1 MRCCYNSATCQPSER
16 LALGT
21 KMSRKVAL
29 VDQFLPPSFI
39 YLLNYPCLG
48 PFYVAQAGLKLEI
61 LLFQS
66 PKCWD

>member
-1 MRCCYNSATCQPSER
+1 